1 MFLALTTFNSCIV
14 RRNIFKTITDAKR
27 FAIEECKVKVH
38 MIGDSAFYGDFN
50 VIVYNFENKNVCN
63 HVDIPVYVEYGRC

>member
-1 MFLALTTFNSCIV
+1 
-14 RRNIFKTITDAKR
+14 
-27 FAIEECKVKVH
+27 